1 MRFLTTLGQLPGTW
15 LNLFLITLSGM
26 IEGIGI
32 TLFIPLLQLMNDQ
45 SLNDIEPPFTF
56 LIAAIEKVGLDVDL
70 VSLLMLI
77 AGFTLLALFLAFMQR
92 KLMLRSKQLYAHSLR
107 QNYYNGVL
115 DSKWGF
121 SSTLSHGEAINQV
134 TTECT
139 RAAVA
144 LWLEVMAVASA
155 IQVIFHMVFSMLIS
169 WQLIVVTAIFSGLAY
184 FLVRPIMKKAKGL
197 GDQTT
202 TANRN
207 LSFYFIEYL
216 RSLKILKATA
226 SEKQAK
232 ASLSGHN
239 QALYNV
245 SYQSELNTAQ
255 VYFLI
260 QALPILLLTL
270 IIGLSIEVINM
281 PTSLIMVFL
290 LFMARTAPRVAQFQ
304 QQYHGYNL
312 CSPAIRVVRETI
324 ENSRVAHENL
334 NTEGKIFNKIKTA
347 IRLDGVSYRF
357 PNEKQPAVSNV
368 SMVIPRNKMVAIV
381 GRSGAGKSTVM
392 DILTGLRGPST
403 GNILLDEA
411 ELKEF
416 NLALW
421 RQHIGIVTQ
430 DTMIFNASLRENLL
444 FFTPEA
450 TDDNIANALTTAHLN
465 EVVADLPEGLDTIL
479 GEGSIRLSGGQK
491 QRVALA
497 RALVGNPE
505 LLLLDEA
512 TSALDNESERFIQD
526 AIEHIAHTMTIV
538 VIAHRLS
545 TVRRANMIYV
555 MEKGAVVEAGS
566 YDELMNKGGVF
577 KELQGM
583 ELS

>member
-1 MRFLTTLGQLPGTW
+1 MRFLSTLGLLPGTW
-15 LNLFLITLSGM
+15 LNLFIITLSGI

-56 LIAAIEKVGLDVDL
+56 LIATIEKTGLNIDL

-77 AGFTLLALFLAFMQR
+77 AGFSLLALFLGYLQR
-92 KLMLRSKQLYAHSLR
+92 KLMIRSKQLYAHSLR
-107 QNYYNGVL
+107 QSYYNGVL

-144 LWLEVMAVASA
+144 LWQEVLAVASA
-155 IQVIFHMVFSMLIS
+155 IQIIFYLGFSMLIS
-169 WQLIVVTAIFSGLAY
+169 WQLIIVTAIFGGLAY
-184 FLVRPIMKKAKGL
+184 FLVRPIMRKAKGL
-197 GDQTT
+197 GHETS

-207 LSFYFIEYL
+207 LSFYVIEYL
-216 RSLKILKATA
+216 RSLKIIKATA
-226 SEKQAK
+226 SMNQVKV
-232 ASLSGHN
+232 SLSSHN
-239 QALYNV
+239 QTLYSV

-260 QALPILLLTL
+260 QALPVLLLTL
-270 IIGLSIEVINM
+270 IIGLSIEFIDM

-304 QQYHGYNL
+304 QQYHTYSL
-312 CSPAIRVVRETI
+312 CSPAIRIVRDTI
-324 ENSRVAHENL
+324 EKSLAAHENL
-334 NTEGKIFNKIKTA
+334 NTGGKVFQNIETA
-347 IRLDGVSYRF
+347 IKLDEVSYHF
-357 PNEKQPAVSNV
+357 PDEKQLALSNV
-368 SMVIPRNKMVAIV
+368 SMVIPRNKMIAIV

-392 DILTGLRGPST
+392 DILTGLRRPST
-403 GNILLDEA
+403 GKLLFDGT
-411 ELKEF
+411 ELGKF
-416 NLALW
+416 NLTVW

-444 FFTPEA
+444 FFAPDA
-450 TDDNIANALTTAHLN
+450 TDVNIASAITIAHLN
-465 EVVADLPEGLDTIL
+465 EVVAELPKGLDTIL

-497 RALVGNPE
+497 RALVGKPE

-512 TSALDNESERFIQD
+512 TSALDNESERFVQN

-545 TVRRANMIYV
+545 TVRRADMIYV
-555 MEKGAVVEAGS
+555 MEKGAVVETGS
-566 YDELMNKGGVF
+566 YDELLSKGGLF